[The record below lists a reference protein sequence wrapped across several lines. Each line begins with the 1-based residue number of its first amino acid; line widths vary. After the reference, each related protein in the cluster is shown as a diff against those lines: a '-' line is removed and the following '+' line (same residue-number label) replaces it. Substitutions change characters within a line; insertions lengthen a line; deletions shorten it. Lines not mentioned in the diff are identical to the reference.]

1 MLLKLFAGL
10 SAAATAL
17 NISSPRVEFTG
28 IKLAGFALLRF
39 AEFYIG
45 TLLAYIAAVYAAS
58 ELTVDMEKPQEKP
71 SKFWQ
76 WNMNELAEIICVLV
90 GARVSVTGT
99 EKLPEG
105 QRYLMVCNH
114 RSIFDPIAS
123 VKVFGAQEHIYI
135 SKPENFKIPIGGAVM
150 HKCGCLPLNR
160 DNNREALTTVKH
172 ASEIIKNDVASV
184 VIYPEGT
191 RSSEDKLLPFHAGSF
206 KIAQRVGAPVV
217 VTALCGT
224 DEVVHNV
231 PFRRTN
237 IEIDIID
244 VLDGEFV
251 KSHSTKEIAELAQKM
266 IQENLDRKHA
276 KKERLPE
283 NV

>member
-17 NISSPRVEFTG
+17 NISSPKVEFAG

-45 TLLAYIAAVYAAS
+45 SLLAYIVAVYAAS
-58 ELTVDMEKPQEKP
+58 ELTVDMDEPQEKP

-76 WNMNELAEIICVLV
+76 WNMDQLAEIICALV
-90 GARVSVTGT
+90 GARVTVSGA

-123 VKVFGAQEHIYI
+123 IKYFGAEEYIYI
-135 SKPENFKIPIGGAVM
+135 SKPENFRIPLVGAVM
-150 HKCGCLPLNR
+150 HKCGCLPVNR
-160 DNNREALTTVKH
+160 DNNREAIAMVKS
-172 ASEIIKNDVASV
+172 ASQLIRDDTASV

-191 RSSEDKLLPFHAGSF
+191 RSREDELLPFHAGSF
-206 KIAQRVGAPVV
+206 KIAQRTGVPVV
-217 VTALCGT
+217 IAAIHGT
-224 DEVVHNV
+224 DEIVRNV
-231 PFRRTN
+231 PLKKTK
-237 IEIDIID
+237 IEIDILD
-244 VLDGEFV
+244 VLDGDFV
-251 KSHSTKEIAELAQKM
+251 KSHTTRETAQIAQKM
-266 IQENLDRKHA
+266 IQEHLDRKYAA
-276 KKERLPE
+276 KE
-283 NV
+283 

>member
-45 TLLAYIAAVYAAS
+45 TFLAYIAAVYAAS

-123 VKVFGAQEHIYI
+123 IKLFGAKEYIYI
-135 SKPENFKIPIGGAVM
+135 SKPENFKLPIVGPVM
-150 HKCGCLPLNR
+150 HKCGCLPVNR
-160 DNNREALTTVKH
+160 DNNREALAMVKS
-172 ASEIIKNDVASV
+172 ASKYIQDDVASV

-191 RSSEDKLLPFHAGSF
+191 RSREDELLPFHAGSF
-206 KIAQRVGAPVV
+206 KIAQRTGVPVV
-217 VTALCGT
+217 IAAIHGT
-224 DEVVHNV
+224 DEIVRNV
-231 PFRRTN
+231 PLKKTK
-237 IEIDIID
+237 IELDILD
-244 VLDGEFV
+244 VLDGDFV
-251 KSHSTKEIAELAQKM
+251 KSHTTKQTAQIAQKM
-266 IQENLDRKHA
+266 IQEHIDRKYG
-276 KKERLPE
+276 KKE
-283 NV
+283 

>member
-17 NISSPRVEFTG
+17 NISSLRVEFTG

-45 TLLAYIAAVYAAS
+45 ALLAYIAAVYAAS
-58 ELTVDMEKPQEKP
+58 ELTVDMKKPQEKP

-90 GARVSVTGT
+90 GARVTVTGT

-123 VKVFGAQEHIYI
+123 IKLFGAKEYIYI
-135 SKPENFKIPIGGAVM
+135 SKPENFKIPIVGPVM
-150 HKCGCLPLNR
+150 HKCGCLPVNR
-160 DNNREALTTVKH
+160 DNNREALAMVKS
-172 ASEIIKNDVASV
+172 ASKCIQDDVASV

-191 RSSEDKLLPFHAGSF
+191 RSREDELLPFHAGSF
-206 KIAQRVGAPVV
+206 KIAQRTGVPVV
-217 VTALCGT
+217 IAAIHGT
-224 DEVVHNV
+224 DEIVRNV
-231 PFRRTN
+231 PLKRTK
-237 IEIDIID
+237 IELDILD
-244 VLDGEFV
+244 VLDGDFV
-251 KSHSTKEIAELAQKM
+251 KSHTTKETAQIAQKM
-266 IQENLDRKHA
+266 IQEHIDRKYG
-276 KKERLPE
+276 KKE
-283 NV
+283 

>member
-17 NISSPRVEFTG
+17 NISSPKVEFAG

-45 TLLAYIAAVYAAS
+45 SLLAYIVAVYAAS

-76 WNMNELAEIICVLV
+76 WNMDQLAEIICALV
-90 GARVSVTGT
+90 GARVTVSGA

-123 VKVFGAQEHIYI
+123 IKLFGAKEYIYI
-135 SKPENFKIPIGGAVM
+135 SKPENFKLPIVGPVM
-150 HKCGCLPLNR
+150 HKCGCLPVNR
-160 DNNREALTTVKH
+160 DNNREALAMVKS
-172 ASEIIKNDVASV
+172 ASKYIQDDVASV

-191 RSSEDKLLPFHAGSF
+191 RSREDKLLPFHAGSF
-206 KIAQRVGAPVV
+206 KIAQRTGVPV
-217 VTALCGT
+217 AIAAIHGT
-224 DEVVHNV
+224 DEIVRNV
-231 PFRRTN
+231 PLKKTK
-237 IEIDIID
+237 IDLDILD
-244 VLDGEFV
+244 VLDGDFV
-251 KSHSTKEIAELAQKM
+251 KSHTTKETAQIAQKM
-266 IQENLDRKHA
+266 IQEHLDRKYAA
-276 KKERLPE
+276 KE
-283 NV
+283 

>member
-123 VKVFGAQEHIYI
+123 IKLFGAKEYIYI
-135 SKPENFKIPIGGAVM
+135 SKPENFKLPIVGPVM
-150 HKCGCLPLNR
+150 HKCGCLPVNR
-160 DNNREALTTVKH
+160 DNNREALAMVKS
-172 ASEIIKNDVASV
+172 ASKYIQDDVASV
-184 VIYPEGT
+184 VI
-191 RSSEDKLLPFHAGSF
+191 
-206 KIAQRVGAPVV
+206 
-217 VTALCGT
+217 
-224 DEVVHNV
+224 
-231 PFRRTN
+231 
-237 IEIDIID
+237 
-244 VLDGEFV
+244 
-251 KSHSTKEIAELAQKM
+251 
-266 IQENLDRKHA
+266 
-276 KKERLPE
+276 
-283 NV
+283 

>member
-160 DNNREALTTVKH
+160 DNNREAITTVKH

-191 RSSEDKLLPFHAGSF
+191 RSSEDKRLPFHAGSF

-217 VTALCGT
+217 VTAL
-224 DEVVHNV
+224 
-231 PFRRTN
+231 
-237 IEIDIID
+237 
-244 VLDGEFV
+244 
-251 KSHSTKEIAELAQKM
+251 
-266 IQENLDRKHA
+266 
-276 KKERLPE
+276 
-283 NV
+283 

>member
-45 TLLAYIAAVYAAS
+45 ALLAYIAAVYAAS

-90 GARVSVTGT
+90 GARVTVTGT

-123 VKVFGAQEHIYI
+123 IKLFGAKEYIYI
-135 SKPENFKIPIGGAVM
+135 SKPENFNIPIGGAVM
-150 HKCGCLPLNR
+150 HKCGCLPVNR
-160 DNNREALTTVKH
+160 DNNREALAMVKQ
-172 ASEIIKNDVASV
+172 ASKCIEDDVASV

-191 RSSEDKLLPFHAGSF
+191 RSREEELLPFHAGSF
-206 KIAQRVGAPVV
+206 KIAQRTGGA
-217 VTALCGT
+217 C
-224 DEVVHNV
+224 DEVIAKVKICCRGRAV
-231 PFRRTN
+231 GKRELRA
-237 IEIDIID
+237 
-244 VLDGEFV
+244 VLSRDACSQCRS
-251 KSHSTKEIAELAQKM
+251 K
-266 IQENLDRKHA
+266 
-276 KKERLPE
+276 
-283 NV
+283 

>member
-17 NISSPRVEFTG
+17 NISSPKVEFAG

-45 TLLAYIAAVYAAS
+45 SLLAYIVAVYAAS
-58 ELTVDMEKPQEKP
+58 ELTVDMDEPQEKP

-123 VKVFGAQEHIYI
+123 IKLFGAKEYIYI
-135 SKPENFKIPIGGAVM
+135 SKPENFKLPIVGPVM
-150 HKCGCLPLNR
+150 HKCGCLPVNR
-160 DNNREALTTVKH
+160 DNNREALAMVKS
-172 ASEIIKNDVASV
+172 ASKYIQDDVASV

-191 RSSEDKLLPFHAGSF
+191 RSREDELLPFHAGSF
-206 KIAQRVGAPVV
+206 KIAQRTGVPVV
-217 VTALCGT
+217 IAAIHGT
-224 DEVVHNV
+224 DEIVRNV
-231 PFRRTN
+231 PLKKTKV
-237 IEIDIID
+237 ELDILD
-244 VLDGEFV
+244 VLDGDFV
-251 KSHSTKEIAELAQKM
+251 KSHTTKETAQIAQKM
-266 IQENLDRKHA
+266 IQEHIDRKYG
-276 KKERLPE
+276 KKE
-283 NV
+283 

>member
-17 NISSPRVEFTG
+17 NISSPKVEFAG

-45 TLLAYIAAVYAAS
+45 SLLAYIVAVYAAS
-58 ELTVDMEKPQEKP
+58 ELTVDMDEPQEKP

-76 WNMNELAEIICVLV
+76 WNMDQLAEIICALV
-90 GARVSVTGT
+90 GARVTVSGA

-123 VKVFGAQEHIYI
+123 IKLFGAKEYIYI
-135 SKPENFKIPIGGAVM
+135 SKPENFKLPIVGPVM
-150 HKCGCLPLNR
+150 HKCGCLPVNR
-160 DNNREALTTVKH
+160 DNNREALAMVKS
-172 ASEIIKNDVASV
+172 ASKYIQDDVASV

-191 RSSEDKLLPFHAGSF
+191 RSREDELLPFHAGSF
-206 KIAQRVGAPVV
+206 KIAQRTGVPVV
-217 VTALCGT
+217 IAAIHGT
-224 DEVVHNV
+224 DEIVRNV
-231 PFRRTN
+231 PLKKTK
-237 IEIDIID
+237 IELDILD
-244 VLDGEFV
+244 VLAGDFV
-251 KSHSTKEIAELAQKM
+251 KSHTTKETAQIAQKM
-266 IQENLDRKHA
+266 IQEHIDRKYG
-276 KKERLPE
+276 KKE
-283 NV
+283 

>member
-17 NISSPRVEFTG
+17 NISSPKVEFAG

-45 TLLAYIAAVYAAS
+45 SLLAYIVAVYAAS
-58 ELTVDMEKPQEKP
+58 ELTVDMDEPQEKP

-123 VKVFGAQEHIYI
+123 IKLFGAEEYIYI
-135 SKPENFKIPIGGAVM
+135 SKPENFRIPLVGAVM
-150 HKCGCLPLNR
+150 HKCGCLPVNR
-160 DNNREALTTVKH
+160 DNNREAIAMVKS
-172 ASEIIKNDVASV
+172 ASQLIRDDTASV

-191 RSSEDKLLPFHAGSF
+191 RSREDELLPFHAGSF
-206 KIAQRVGAPVV
+206 KIAQRTGVPVV
-217 VTALCGT
+217 IAAIHGT
-224 DEVVHNV
+224 DEIVRNV
-231 PFRRTN
+231 PLKKTK
-237 IEIDIID
+237 IEIDILD
-244 VLDGEFV
+244 VLDGDFV
-251 KSHSTKEIAELAQKM
+251 KSHTTRETAQIAQKM
-266 IQENLDRKHA
+266 IQEHLDRKYAA
-276 KKERLPE
+276 KE
-283 NV
+283 

>member
-17 NISSPRVEFTG
+17 NISSPKVEFAG

-45 TLLAYIAAVYAAS
+45 SLVAYIVAVYAAS
-58 ELTVDMEKPQEKP
+58 ELTVDMDEPQEKP

-76 WNMNELAEIICVLV
+76 WNMDQLAEIICALV
-90 GARVSVTGT
+90 GARVTVSGA

-123 VKVFGAQEHIYI
+123 IKYFGVEEYIYI
-135 SKPENFKIPIGGAVM
+135 SKPENFRIPLVGAVM
-150 HKCGCLPLNR
+150 HKCGCLPVNR
-160 DNNREALTTVKH
+160 DNNREALAMVKS
-172 ASEIIKNDVASV
+172 ASKYIQDDVASV

-191 RSSEDKLLPFHAGSF
+191 RSREDELLPFHAGSF
-206 KIAQRVGAPVV
+206 KIAQRTGVPVV
-217 VTALCGT
+217 IAAIHGT
-224 DEVVHNV
+224 DEIVRNV
-231 PFRRTN
+231 PLKKTK
-237 IEIDIID
+237 IDLDILD
-244 VLDGEFV
+244 VLDGDFV
-251 KSHSTKEIAELAQKM
+251 KSHTTKETAQIAQKM
-266 IQENLDRKHA
+266 IQEHLDRKYAA
-276 KKERLPE
+276 KE
-283 NV
+283 

>member
-17 NISSPRVEFTG
+17 NISSPKVELEG
-28 IKLAGFALLRF
+28 VKLAGFALLRF

-45 TLLAYIAAVYAAS
+45 SLLAYIIAVYAVS
-58 ELTVDMEKPQEKP
+58 ELTVDMDKPQEKP

-105 QRYLMVCNH
+105 QHYLMVCNH

-123 VKVFGAQEHIYI
+123 IKLFGAKEYIYI
-135 SKPENFKIPIGGAVM
+135 SKPENFKIPIVGPVM
-150 HKCGCLPLNR
+150 HKCGCLPVNR
-160 DNNREALTTVKH
+160 DNNREALAMVKA
-172 ASEIIKNDVASV
+172 ASKCIQDDTASV

-191 RSSEDKLLPFHAGSF
+191 RSREEALLPFHAGSF
-206 KIAQRVGAPVV
+206 KIAQRTGVPVV
-217 VTALCGT
+217 IAAIHGT
-224 DEVVHNV
+224 DEIVRNV
-231 PFRRTN
+231 PLKKTK
-237 IEIDIID
+237 IELDILD
-244 VLDGEFV
+244 VLDGDFV
-251 KSHSTKEIAELAQKM
+251 KSHTTKETAEIAQKM
-266 IQENLDRKHA
+266 IQEHLDRKYGT
-276 KKERLPE
+276 EE
-283 NV
+283 

>member
-17 NISSPRVEFTG
+17 NISSPKVEFAG

-45 TLLAYIAAVYAAS
+45 SLLAYIVAVYAAS
-58 ELTVDMEKPQEKP
+58 ELTVDMDEPQEKP

-76 WNMNELAEIICVLV
+76 WNMDQLAEIICALV
-90 GARVSVTGT
+90 GARVTVSGA

-123 VKVFGAQEHIYI
+123 IKLFGAKEYIYI
-135 SKPENFKIPIGGAVM
+135 SKPENFKLPIVGPVM
-150 HKCGCLPLNR
+150 HKCGCLPVNR
-160 DNNREALTTVKH
+160 DNNREALAMVKS
-172 ASEIIKNDVASV
+172 ASKYIQDDVASV

-191 RSSEDKLLPFHAGSF
+191 RSREDKLLPFHAGSF
-206 KIAQRVGAPVV
+206 KIAQRTGVPVV
-217 VTALCGT
+217 IAAIHGT
-224 DEVVHNV
+224 DEIVRNV
-231 PFRRTN
+231 PLKKTKV
-237 IEIDIID
+237 ELDILD
-244 VLDGEFV
+244 VLDGDFV
-251 KSHSTKEIAELAQKM
+251 KSHTTKETAQIAQKM
-266 IQENLDRKHA
+266 IQEHIDRKYG
-276 KKERLPE
+276 KKE
-283 NV
+283 